1 VSVDVSVE
9 PYKDVSR
16 AWCDNLLLTARG
28 LIYRSAIVAESAPR
42 VHKPTRRSPDDF
54 LVCG

>member
-28 LIYRSAIVAESAPR
+28 LIYRSAIIAESAPR
-42 VHKPTRRSPDDF
+42 VYKPTRRSPDDF